1 MRYYL
6 SLVLIDEGMF
16 THMRRNLSVANL
28 RAVDARR
35 YFKQSEIVLFRQ
47 APEGLA
53 AAQAQNQQ
61 IAVS

>member
-1 MRYYL
+1 VRYL
-6 SLVLIDEGMF
+6 AVTNSLV
-16 THMRRNLSVANL
+16 A
-28 RAVDARR
+28 DARR

-53 AAQAQNQQ
+53 AAVAQNQQ